1 MRQHGRRTVSDLEL
15 ERRVDSLHVGDDP
28 PPARH
33 LLWAPAALR
42 ARRDREDQDQR

>member
-1 MRQHGRRTVSDLEL
+1 
-15 ERRVDSLHVGDDP
+15 VGDEP

-42 ARRDREDQDQR
+42 ARRDAENRRQL